1 MSQPHFVASPM
12 SRKQIRAF
20 ALFIRNLFNVP
31 DDENIDIFRLIEY
44 GLPEIFKDFSLRIIP
59 KDKMYEYAFFLP
71 EKNEL
76 WIRED
81 VYEAA
86 LNGNPRHRFTLAHE
100 IGHVFLHQNIKRLAR
115 GEFAVS
121 IPAYKD
127 PEWQANE
134 FAGEL
139 LAPAHL
145 IGTLS
150 QNEIMLRFNLSSEAA
165 KHRYN
170 NSKK

>member
-1 MSQPHFVASPM
+1 M
-12 SRKQIRAF
+12 
-20 ALFIRNLFNVP
+20 IRNLFHVS
-31 DDENIDIFRLIEY
+31 DEENIDIFNLIEV
-44 GLPEIFKDFSLRIIP
+44 GLSEAFEDFSYLIVP
-59 KDKMYEYAFFLP
+59 EHKMYEYALFLP
-71 EKNEL
+71 ELNEL
-76 WIRED
+76 RIRED

-100 IGHVFLHQNIKRLAR
+100 IGHVCLHRGIKRLAR
-115 GEFAVS
+115 GGAPVS
-121 IPAYKD
+121 IPAFKD

-139 LAPAHL
+139 LAPTHL
-145 IGTLS
+145 IGNLS
-150 QNEIMLRFNLSSEAA
+150 QTEIMLKFNLSREAA